1 MAGSVAVAAVAVGR
15 IGVFHARHV
24 QEVAQET
31 GMCQLVAVA
40 DRHADTA
47 KRVAAEL
54 SNQRDEVL
62 AFDSPE
68 ALAEAG
74 VADAAV
80 VASRTID
87 HRRDTTALVEAGIR
101 LRSL

>member
-15 IGVFHARHV
+15 IGVFRARHV

-31 GMCQLVAVA
+31 GMGQLVAVA

-47 KRVAAEL
+47 KRGAAEL

-62 AFDSPE
+62 A
-68 ALAEAG
+68 L
-74 VADAAV
+74 
-80 VASRTID
+80 RM
-87 HRRDTTALVEAGIR
+87 LIR
-101 LRSL
+101 QLELE